1 MKRSSPQR
9 TDPRMLIIAPS
20 ILTANFARLE
30 EEVRSLESAGAD
42 WIHCDV
48 MDGHFVPNL
57 TFGPPVVRS
66 LRAITSLPL
75 DVHLMIEEPDRW
87 IETYRSAGADS
98 ITVHAEAC
106 RHLHR
111 TLQVIRNTGARAGVS
126 LNPASPLSM
135 IEEVLAMADLVLI
148 MSVNPGFGG
157 QSFIPASV
165 ERIRRTAGAIRAAG
179 GDAVI
184 QVDGGIDATTS
195 RQVVAAG
202 ASVLVAGNYILTAPS
217 RPAAVRALRD
227 AAASAPPGIFT

>member
-1 MKRSSPQR
+1 MKSSSPPR
-9 TDPRMLIIAPS
+9 TDRRMITIAPS

-30 EEVRSLESAGAD
+30 EEVHSLEAAGAD

-57 TFGPPVVRS
+57 TFGPLVVRS
-66 LRAITSLPL
+66 VRAVTKLPL

-87 IETYRSAGADS
+87 IEAYRSAGAAS

-111 TLQVIRNTGARAGVS
+111 TLQVIRDTGARAGVS

-135 IEEVLAMADLVLI
+135 IDEVLAMTDIVLI

-157 QSFIPASV
+157 QTFIPGSV
-165 ERIRRTAGAIRAAG
+165 ERIRRTSAAIRAVG
-179 GDAVI
+179 SDAVI
-184 QVDGGIDATTS
+184 QVDGGIDAVTS

-202 ASVLVAGNYILTAPS
+202 ASVLVAGNYIITAPS
-217 RPAAVRALRD
+217 RADAVRTLR
-227 AAASAPPGIFT
+227 AAGGPHPVRP

>member
-1 MKRSSPQR
+1 
-9 TDPRMLIIAPS
+9 MLIIAPS
-20 ILTANFARLE
+20 ILTADFARLE
-30 EEVRSLESAGAD
+30 EEVLSLEAAGGD

-57 TFGPPVVRS
+57 TFGPPVVKS
-66 LRAITSLPL
+66 LRAVTKLPL

-87 IETYRSAGADS
+87 IEAYRSAGADS

-111 TLQVIRNTGARAGVS
+111 TLQVIRDTGARAGVS

-157 QSFIPASV
+157 QSFIPGAV
-165 ERIRRTAGAIRAAG
+165 ERIRRIASAIRAVG
-179 GDAVI
+179 GDAMI
-184 QVDGGIDATTS
+184 QVDGGIDAVTS
-195 RQVVAAG
+195 RLVVAAG
-202 ASVLVAGNYILTAPS
+202 ANVLVAGNYILTAPS
-217 RPAAVRALRD
+217 RADAVRTLRT
-227 AAASAPPGIFT
+227 AGTP

>member
-1 MKRSSPQR
+1 
-9 TDPRMLIIAPS
+9 MLVIAPS

-30 EEVRSLESAGAD
+30 EEVRSLEQAGAD

-66 LRAITSLPL
+66 LRAITKLPL

-87 IETYRSAGADS
+87 IENYRSAGADS

-111 TLQVIRNTGARAGVS
+111 TLHAIRETGARAGVS

-135 IEEVLAMADLVLI
+135 IEEVLTITDLVLI

-157 QSFIPASV
+157 QTFIPGTV
-165 ERIRRTAGAIRAAG
+165 ERIRRTAAAIRAVG

-184 QVDGGIDATTS
+184 EVDGGIDAVTS

-202 ASVLVAGNYILTAPS
+202 ATVLVAGNYILTAPS
-217 RPAAVRALRD
+217 RAVAVQTLRD
-227 AAASAPPGIFT
+227 AIAAAPSRLPPGALLT